1 MYSNSIDEKF
11 NFNNKNVGDSAI
23 FLDDSKVLDSG
34 EVKTNDW
41 QAKKINNLEL
51 SNSYRRLSKK
61 YGAEIS
67 PHKWLRVRECA
78 TYLEFRLY
86 LESQERRL
94 HSANFCKDR
103 LCGICSWRR
112 SLKTFSQ
119 MMAVMN
125 VASRDHEFIFLT
137 LTVKNVSSDNLDN
150 QIKEMMKG
158 FKRLTERKQFKQSIK
173 GYFRA
178 LEVTYSRK
186 RDDYHPHFH
195 VVLAVSKGYF
205 KSRKYLKKDDFIKLW
220 REAMRLDYDPS
231 VDVRKFKAAT
241 DAQLKKAVAEAAKY
255 TVKDSDY
262 LVKHKNGKLDLD
274 RTDEVVKTLSQAL
287 AYKRLLGWG
296 GILKEIHKMLDLDDA
311 ENGDLV
317 YTGDEDIEGGLYIIE
332 KYKWHVGFSNYVLV
346 ATDEP
351 TEK

>member
-1 MYSNSIDEKF
+1 MYGNIIDEKF
-11 NFNNKNVGDSAI
+11 NFNNKNVDEDVI
-23 FLDDSKVLDSG
+23 FLDDSKVLTSG

-41 QAKKINNLEL
+41 QSKKINNLEL
-51 SNSYRRLSKK
+51 SNSYRRLSEK

-86 LESQERRL
+86 LESLERRL

-125 VASRDHEFIFLT
+125 VASKDYEFIFLT
-137 LTVKNVSSDNLDN
+137 LTVKNVSSENLDN

-158 FKRLTERKQFKQSIK
+158 FKRLTERKQFKDSIK

-262 LVKHKNGKLDLD
+262 LVKHKNGKLNLD
-274 RTDEVVKTLSQAL
+274 KTDEVVKTLSQAL

-332 KYKWHVGFSNYVLV
+332 KYNWHVGFKNYVLV

-351 TEK
+351 SEK